1 VLDKIADFSA
11 IAVKKSSKKLRK
23 NQKQKTRSKEF
34 RTENMINVFIGH
46 FFFISIVLKMRNILV
61 W

>member
-46 FFFISIVLKMRNILV
+46 FFFY
-61 W
+61 